1 MAATKPQPGKP
12 KSGVPGVY
20 YRDDGKPRWE
30 VKIRWVDKEG
40 VKQNLKTTRFP
51 VDPKAPR
58 HTPAHIEMARKDA
71 EAFAAEERRSLE
83 AFGVPR
89 QNRGSS
95 WTLRGLLERYLKDL
109 EEGRINHKAKRTER
123 SSIRMLLGKGKG
135 HNAAGFPDIVDKFV
149 TDLTYRDFVGGE
161 GTKSLQSRLL
171 DGDGHQAPTGSLK
184 RVLTVVRGVF
194 IRAQKVWEI
203 QLTNPLQV
211 ISGLS
216 IDDRRERTVDDDEW
230 TKITKELEKHEQG
243 TQDAIVFARWTA
255 ARRSEVTKL
264 DWIDIDFR
272 KKTARLRETKSRSNK
287 VVERTIPLPAVALD
301 IVVRRAQP
309 KDAQHPMGLADL
321 AELPLKGPV
330 FTTDKG
336 GRIRPDTLTQA
347 WSRAC
352 ARAGVVGARVHD
364 LRHTRITELGRFL
377 TAAEAARVSGHTDL
391 ATFFRYFNPDP
402 VETGR
407 KIDAKERSLD
417 QMDVAIREAAQAL
430 ADLAN
435 NDDFAA
441 AIAQAIELRANSA
454 AGR

>member
-1 MAATKPQPGKP
+1 MAANKPQPGKP

-30 VKIRWVDKEG
+30 VKVRWVDKEG
-40 VKQNLKTTRFP
+40 VKQSLKTTRFP
-51 VDPKAPR
+51 VDPKASR
-58 HTPAHIEMARKDA
+58 GTPAHIEMARKDA

-95 WTLRGLLERYLKDL
+95 WTLRGLLERYLEDL
-109 EEGRINHKAKRTER
+109 EQGRIKHKAKRTER

-149 TDLTYRDFVGGE
+149 TDLTYEHFVGE
-161 GTKSLQSRLL
+161 GPKTLQSRLL
-171 DGDGHQAPTGSLK
+171 DGDGNQAPTGSLK

-194 IRAQKVWEI
+194 IRAQKDWGIE
-203 QLTNPLQV
+203 LTNPLQT

-216 IDDRRERTVDDDEW
+216 VDDRRERIVDDDEW
-230 TKITKELEKHEQG
+230 SSITRELADHEQG

-264 DWIDIDFR
+264 DWTDIDFR
-272 KKTARLRETKSRSNK
+272 DKTARLRETKSRANK
-287 VVERTIPLPAVALD
+287 VVERTIPLPAAALD

-309 KDAQHPMGLADL
+309 KDAQQRLGLADL
-321 AELPLKGPV
+321 ADLPLKGPV

-407 KIDAKERSLD
+407 KIDAMERSPD
-417 QMDVAIREAAQAL
+417 QMDAAIREAALAL
-430 ADLAN
+430 AALPN